1 MLGVAFQMRMQL
13 LPLIYAVIFITV
25 GILVSW
31 LIIKS
36 MTVLLIFFGFLV
48 LLIGIITR
56 EVTTPSL

>member
-1 MLGVAFQMRMQL
+1 
-13 LPLIYAVIFITV
+13 
-25 GILVSW
+25 LVSW